1 MFIKTQGLCRNIF
14 TACRRRRPRR
24 FFLNS
29 PYILQ
34 NLRHYIINWYTWS
47 FLYLDYLL
55 ICSLSIFLTYFCIY
69 HFVQFLVM
77 YFLRFSIAVLELCC
91 FSCFPLTLRC
101 TFVVSA
107 HVTELMFHSAHVEA
121 RTLLQH
127 GILTTLNFLQA
138 VGNSV
143 ALSNLTFAAFFVAR
157 KESLSL
163 RWSHILPF
171 IVSRKWKYV
180 IRSSHLKLAVFELSR
195 QHVDFSHTKREI
207 VRRVVHLEV

>member
-1 MFIKTQGLCRNIF
+1 MLRMKHKRVETKSAQAQAYYCPFWKACSKLYWHVQLQIMFWNNKPDHNHWKKVITSAL
-14 TACRRRRPRR
+14 
-24 FFLNS
+24 S
-29 PYILQ
+29 P
-34 NLRHYIINWYTWS
+34 NLVCTS
-47 FLYLDYLL
+47 QL
-55 ICSLSIFLTYFCIY
+55 IT
-69 HFVQFLVM
+69 V
-77 YFLRFSIAVLELCC
+77 LRFSIAVLELRC

-143 ALSNLTFAAFFVAR
+143 ALSNLTFAAFFVVK